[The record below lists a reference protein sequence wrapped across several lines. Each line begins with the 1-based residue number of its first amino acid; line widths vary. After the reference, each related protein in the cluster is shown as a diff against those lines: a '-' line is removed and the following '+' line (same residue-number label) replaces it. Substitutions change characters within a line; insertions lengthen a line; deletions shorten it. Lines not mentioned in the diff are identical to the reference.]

1 MRLAAGEALYGE
13 ASGEVNGMQARGGRK
28 SRAWAF
34 DGNGFRDASAARA
47 AQPRPLGGAVLDPK
61 AVMLAQRQ
69 TATANVMRDMRR
81 LY

>member
-1 MRLAAGEALYGE
+1 MRLAAGETLYGE
-13 ASGEVNGMQARGGRK
+13 ASGEAIGMQARGGRK

-47 AQPRPLGGAVLDPK
+47 AQPRRLGGAVLDPRV
-61 AVMLAQRQ
+61 AMLAQRQ
-69 TATANVMRDMRR
+69 TATANVVRGMRR